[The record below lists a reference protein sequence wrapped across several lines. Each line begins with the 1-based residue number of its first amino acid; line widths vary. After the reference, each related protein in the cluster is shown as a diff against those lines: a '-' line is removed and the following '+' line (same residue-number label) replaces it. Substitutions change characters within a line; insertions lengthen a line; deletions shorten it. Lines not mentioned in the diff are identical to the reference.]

1 MKHFTK
7 EEWIDFAR
15 GIVGGEVKSFMQSH
29 LDGGCREC
37 AKEATLWSRVSQTA
51 QREAAFEP
59 PAGAVRVAKSML
71 AASGLA
77 AGEKSQPTFAKLL
90 FDSFQVAPA
99 MGVRSTTAAP
109 RQMLFRAGDH
119 QIDLR
124 MEPHLDSDG
133 VAIIGQVLDSA
144 NPDKMVRNVPVSL
157 HSGKKLVA
165 SSETNHLGEFQL
177 ISKLEERLELRA
189 MLPQGRQ
196 IRLGLVEL
204 RAPMCEEQSYPADF
218 ADDTAA
224 PEGEQKRTRKR
235 Q

>member
-15 GIVGGEVKSFMQSH
+15 GIVEGEAKSFMQSH
-29 LDGGCREC
+29 LDRGCGQC
-37 AKEATLWSRVSQTA
+37 GKEATIWARVSQTA

-59 PAGAVRVAKSML
+59 PAGAIRVAKSLL
-71 AASGLA
+71 AASGMA
-77 AGEKSQPTFAKLL
+77 AGAKSKVTFADLI
-90 FDSFQVAPA
+90 FDSFQGAPI

-109 RQMLFRAGDH
+109 RQMLFHAGDH

-124 MEPHLDSDG
+124 MEPDLDSDG
-133 VAIIGQVLDSA
+133 VAIIGQVLDST
-144 NPDKMVRNVPVSL
+144 NPDNMVRNVPISL
-157 HSGKKLVA
+157 HAGKKLVA
-165 SSETNHLGEFQL
+165 TSETNHLGEFQL
-177 ISKLEERLELRA
+177 ISKLEEKLELRA

-204 RAPMCEEQSYPADF
+204 RSPMCEEKSYPVDF
-218 ADDTAA
+218 ADDTAT
-224 PEGEQKRTRKR
+224 PEGEKKRTRKR